1 MVFRKMDFLC
11 VAPQNF
17 IFQNKSNKT
26 NFGGLLTLIFM
37 IITLIIFAFYL
48 INFITEQT
56 YSVEYVFYE
65 ELMDDE
71 NFMENFYNNSRY
83 NPYFKFNLDLI
94 YLNSTTLGE
103 NFVLINIVD
112 DYIIP
117 RGVEFEEKITN
128 MDMFLAYKCD
138 EDDEDCIIPIPQN
151 ETILFNGR
159 YNGFVLD
166 HQNEDSPL
174 YRKKLEDG
182 LSLNEIFYANEPIYI
197 EYSWKWIKYKK
208 EAGFTKLW
216 NNLKGIDDE
225 QQKTIGITGYKTYS
239 QILDEYGNN
248 ELYHHIDTWYR
259 VFARIKFVL
268 DLNHYDEYNRIKK
281 NILDYLSN
289 ICSLSL
295 TIFKLFSLFLAKFY
309 SSNFDNYK
317 IVEKILFDSK
327 TVKKGKMN
335 NKVLIN
341 LVNKKESLL
350 PENQK
355 EMINLNT
362 TDNEK
367 DENIGDENV
376 EYNINNSENENENIG
391 ELPKFRFFDF
401 ILNNIYICNCCK
413 SNKQKIIKKCNELI
427 KTYCSVDTIL
437 YNQLKLTNLLKDYKW
452 NNQELSNFKS
462 NELIIQ
468 LKHLI
473 SFYDKN

>member
-1 MVFRKMDFLC
+1 MLG
-11 VAPQNF
+11 
-17 IFQNKSNKT
+17 T
-26 NFGGLLTLIFM
+26 EYLL
-37 IITLIIFAFYL
+37 
-48 INFITEQT
+48 
-56 YSVEYVFYE
+56 
-65 ELMDDE
+65 EL
-71 NFMENFYNNSRY
+71 
-83 NPYFKFNLDLI
+83 NL
-94 YLNSTTLGE
+94 YLN
-103 NFVLINIVD
+103 
-112 DYIIP
+112 
-117 RGVEFEEKITN
+117 
-128 MDMFLAYKCD
+128 
-138 EDDEDCIIPIPQN
+138 
-151 ETILFNGR
+151 
-159 YNGFVLD
+159 
-166 HQNEDSPL
+166 
-174 YRKKLEDG
+174 
-182 LSLNEIFYANEPIYI
+182 
-197 EYSWKWIKYKK
+197 
-208 EAGFTKLW
+208 
-216 NNLKGIDDE
+216 
-225 QQKTIGITGYKTYS
+225 
-239 QILDEYGNN
+239 
-248 ELYHHIDTWYR
+248 
-259 VFARIKFVL
+259 
-268 DLNHYDEYNRIKK
+268 LNHYDEYNRIKK

-327 TVKKGKMN
+327 TVKIGKMN

-413 SNKQKIIKKCNELI
+413 SNRQKIIKKCNELI

-473 SFYDKN
+473 SYYDKN